1 MIPQKVA
8 AVILAAGFSSRMEDF
23 KPLLL
28 LGGMTILER
37 AIRLFHENG
46 VSDTDVVVGHRSED
60 LFPLLQSCGTGWV
73 VNESYREGMF
83 SSVIAGI
90 SRLDADREAFFLLP
104 ADIPLV
110 RSRTIRDLLE
120 AYPKT
125 GKHILY
131 PTFQGRRGH
140 PPLIAAAFA
149 EEIRLWKGEGGLRS
163 FLGQYE
169 TQSLEVEVADEYI
182 LRDID
187 TAADYR
193 ELVLRY
199 PNYEIPSLMECRV
212 LLTRKFSV
220 AGSLLEHCQK
230 VAQVA
235 LRLVEELNRSGGRLN
250 SDLVVAAG
258 LLHDVA
264 KGQPDHAKTGEEILK
279 ESGFPAVA
287 KIVGSHTDIFPR
299 EKDQLIE
306 EEVLY
311 LADKMVRGNQL
322 VPLEESYQIAKERFA
337 SDPLAGA
344 AAEKRWADAFLIKE
358 KVEKKMGR
366 TLEFFFAE
374 QLPNDLFNKTW

>member
-1 MIPQKVA
+1 MKPKDIT
-8 AVILAAGFSSRMEDF
+8 AVILAAGFSSRMKDF

-28 LGGMTILER
+28 LGGVTILER
-37 AIRLFHENG
+37 TVRLYLKNGIRDI
-46 VSDTDVVVGHRSED
+46 VIVVGHRSEE
-60 LFPLLQSCGTGWV
+60 LFPLIRSCGARWV
-73 VNESYREGMF
+73 LNENYREGMF

-90 SRLDADREAFFLLP
+90 SRLPVDRGAFFLLP
-104 ADIPLV
+104 VDIPLV
-110 RSRTIRDLLE
+110 RPRTIRDLLE

-125 GKHILY
+125 GKYIVY

-149 EEIRLWKGEGGLRS
+149 EEIRRWKGEGGLRS

-169 TQSLEVEVADEYI
+169 TDALDVEVADDYI

-187 TAADYR
+187 TTADFE

-199 PNYEIPSLMECRV
+199 PNYEIPSLAECRV
-212 LLTRKFSV
+212 LLTRKFPV
-220 AGSLLEHCQK
+220 AQSLLEHCQK

-235 LRLVEELNRSGGRLN
+235 VRLAEELNRSGSRLN
-250 SDLVVAAG
+250 PELVAAAG
-258 LLHDVA
+258 LLHDMA
-264 KGQPDHAKTGEEILK
+264 KGEPDHVKSGEKIIK
-279 ESGFPAVA
+279 ELGFPAVA
-287 KIVGSHTDIFPR
+287 KIVGTHKDILSRR
-299 EKDQLIE
+299 EDHLTE

-322 VPLEESYQIAKERFA
+322 VPLKESYQITKKRFA
-337 SDPLAGA
+337 SDPQASI
-344 AAEKRWADAFLIKE
+344 AAEKRWADTFLIQE

-374 QLPNDLFNKTW
+374 PLQNDLFTETW

>member
-1 MIPQKVA
+1 MIPQKVT

-28 LGGMTILER
+28 LGGMTLLER
-37 AIRLFHENG
+37 AVRLFHQNG
-46 VSDTDVVVGHRSED
+46 ISDSQVVVGHRSED
-60 LFPLLQSCGTGWV
+60 LLPLLQLCGARWL
-73 VNESYREGMF
+73 VNERYREGMF

-90 SRLDADREAFFLLP
+90 SRLTVDREAFFLLP
-104 ADIPLV
+104 VDIPLV
-110 RSRTIRDLLE
+110 RPRTIQDMLK

-125 GKHILY
+125 GKHIVY

-169 TQSLEVEVADEYI
+169 SQSLEVEVADEYI

-187 TAADYR
+187 TEADYR

-212 LLTRKFSV
+212 LLSRKFPV
-220 AGSLLEHCQK
+220 AGTLLEHCQK

-235 LRLVEELNRSGGRLN
+235 VRLVEELNQSGGRLN

-258 LLHDVA
+258 LLHDMA
-264 KGQPDHAKTGEEILK
+264 KGQPNHAETGGKILK
-279 ESGFPAVA
+279 ELGFPAVA
-287 KIVGSHTDIFPR
+287 KIVGVHKDIFPR
-299 EKDQLIE
+299 KGDQVSE

-311 LADKMVRGNQL
+311 LADKMVRGNKI
-322 VPLEESYQIAKERFA
+322 VPLQESYQTVKKRFA
-337 SDPLAGA
+337 SDPQAGV
-344 AAEKRWADAFLIKE
+344 AAEKRWADAFLIQE
-358 KVEKKMGR
+358 KVENNMGR
-366 TLEFFFAE
+366 TLEFFFTE
-374 QLPNDLFNKTW
+374 PLHNDLFTETW

>member
-1 MIPQKVA
+1 MKPQKVT
-8 AVILAAGFSSRMEDF
+8 AVILVAGFSSRMKDF

-37 AIRLFHENG
+37 AIRLFHQNG
-46 VSDTDVVVGHRSED
+46 ISDTQVVVGHRSED
-60 LFPLLQSCGTGWV
+60 LIPLLQSCGARWV

-90 SRLDADREAFFLLP
+90 SRLEVDREAFFLLP
-104 ADIPLV
+104 MDIPLV
-110 RSRTIRDLLE
+110 RPRTIRDLLKT
-120 AYPKT
+120 YPKA
-125 GKHILY
+125 GEHILY

-149 EEIRLWKGEGGLRS
+149 QEIRLWKGEGGLRS

-182 LRDID
+182 LRDVD
-187 TAADYR
+187 TAMDYQ

-199 PNYEIPSLMECRV
+199 PNYEIPSFMECRV
-212 LLTRKFSV
+212 LLTKKFPVARSV
-220 AGSLLEHCQK
+220 LGHCQM
-230 VAQVA
+230 VALVA
-235 LRLVEELNRSGGRLN
+235 LRLVEELNRSGGQFNL
-250 SDLVVAAG
+250 DLVVAAG
-258 LLHDVA
+258 LLHDMA
-264 KGQPDHAKTGEEILK
+264 KGQPNHAKAGEKILK
-279 ESGFPAVA
+279 ELGFPAVA
-287 KIVGSHTDIFPR
+287 KIVGTHKDIFPGK
-299 EKDQLIE
+299 EDQLIE

-322 VPLEESYQIAKERFA
+322 VPLQESYQIAKERFA
-337 SDPLAGA
+337 SDPRAGV

-374 QLPNDLFNKTW
+374 PLPNDLFTETW

>member
-1 MIPQKVA
+1 MKPQKVS
-8 AVILAAGFSSRMEDF
+8 AVILAAGFSSRLKDF

-28 LGGMTILER
+28 LGEMTLLER
-37 AIRLFHENG
+37 AIRLFHQNRI
-46 VSDTDVVVGHRSED
+46 SDTLVVVGYRSED
-60 LFPLLQSCGTGWV
+60 LIPLLQSFGAGWV

-83 SSVIAGI
+83 SSVIAGL
-90 SRLDADREAFFLLP
+90 SRLEADREAFFLLP
-104 ADIPLV
+104 MDIPLV
-110 RSRTIRDLLE
+110 RPRTIRDLLT
-120 AYPKT
+120 AYPKA
-125 GKHILY
+125 GKQILY

-187 TAADYR
+187 TAADYQ
-193 ELVLRY
+193 ELILRY
-199 PNYEIPSLMECRV
+199 PNYEIPSLTECRV
-212 LLTRKFSV
+212 LLTRKFHV

-235 LRLVEELNRSGGRLN
+235 LRLVEELNRPGGRLN
-250 SDLVVAAG
+250 SGLIVAAG
-258 LLHDVA
+258 LLHDMA
-264 KGQPDHAKTGEEILK
+264 KGQPDHAKTGEKILN
-279 ESGFPAVA
+279 ELGFPAVA
-287 KIVGSHTDIFPR
+287 KIVGAHKDILPR

-322 VPLEESYQIAKERFA
+322 MPLQESYQIAKERFA
-337 SDPLAGA
+337 SDPRAG
-344 AAEKRWADAFLIKE
+344 AAEKRWAHAFLIKE

-374 QLPNDLFNKTW
+374 PLPNDLFTETW

>member
-1 MIPQKVA
+1 MIPQKVT

-37 AIRLFHENG
+37 VIRLFHQNG
-46 VSDTDVVVGHRSED
+46 ISDTQVVVGHRSED
-60 LFPLLQSCGTGWV
+60 LFSLLQSCGARWV

-90 SRLDADREAFFLLP
+90 SRLEADREAFFLQP
-104 ADIPLV
+104 MDIPLV
-110 RSRTIRDLLE
+110 RPRTIRDMLK
-120 AYPKT
+120 AYPKA

-140 PPLIAAAFA
+140 PPLIAAAFT
-149 EEIRLWKGEGGLRS
+149 EEIRIWKGEGGLRS

-182 LRDID
+182 LRDVD
-187 TAADYR
+187 TTADYQ
-193 ELVLRY
+193 ELALRY
-199 PNYEIPSLMECRV
+199 QNYEIPSLMECRV
-212 LLTRKFSV
+212 LLTKKSTV
-220 AGSLLEHCQK
+220 AGPLLEHCQK

-235 LRLVEELNRSGGRLN
+235 LRLVEELNQSGDQLN

-258 LLHDVA
+258 LLHDMA
-264 KGQPDHAKTGEEILK
+264 KGQLDHAKTGEKILN
-279 ESGFPAVA
+279 ELGFPAVA
-287 KIVGSHTDIFPR
+287 KIVGTHKDILPR
-299 EKDQLIE
+299 KEDQLSE

-322 VPLEESYQIAKERFA
+322 VPLQESYQIAKERFA
-337 SDPLAGA
+337 CDPRAYV

-358 KVEKKMGR
+358 KVEKKIGR
-366 TLEFFFAE
+366 TLELFFVE
-374 QLPNDLFNKTW
+374 PLQNDLFIETW

>member
-1 MIPQKVA
+1 MKPNKVTA
-8 AVILAAGFSSRMEDF
+8 IILAAGFSSRMNDF

-37 AIRLFHENG
+37 AVSLFHQNG
-46 VSDTDVVVGHRSED
+46 ISDIQVVVGYRSED
-60 LFPLLQSCGTGWV
+60 LFPLLRSCEARWV

-90 SRLDADREAFFLLP
+90 SHLPVDREAFFLLP
-104 ADIPLV
+104 VDIPLV
-110 RSRTIRDLLE
+110 RPRTIRDLLK
-120 AYPKT
+120 AYPET
-125 GKHILY
+125 GKHIVY

-169 TQSLEVEVADEYI
+169 SQSLEVEVADEYI
-182 LRDID
+182 LRDVD
-187 TAADYR
+187 TEADYQ

-212 LLTRKFSV
+212 ILTKKFPV
-220 AGSLLEHCQK
+220 ASPLLEHCQR

-235 LRLVEELNRSGGRLN
+235 VHLVEELNRSGCRLN
-250 SDLVVAAG
+250 LDLVMAAG
-258 LLHDVA
+258 LLHDMA
-264 KGQPDHAKTGEEILK
+264 KGQPDHAKTGERILNAL
-279 ESGFPAVA
+279 GFPAVA
-287 KIVGSHTDIFPR
+287 RIVGTHRDIFPR
-299 EKDQLIE
+299 KEGALTE

-311 LADKMVRGNQL
+311 LADKIVRGNQL
-322 VPLEESYQIAKERFA
+322 VPLKESYQIAKKRFA
-337 SDPLAGA
+337 SDPQAGA
-344 AAEKRWADAFLIKE
+344 AAEKRWADAFLIQE

-366 TLEFFFAE
+366 PLEYFFAE
-374 QLPNDLFNKTW
+374 QLHNDLFTETW